1 MCIEL
6 WQENNCA
13 RFFFL
18 MKLQLGAL
26 QLYLNETLAEVPSCE
41 FCLVSR
47 SNYLQKRYKRLFLL
61 FSLKFY
67 FFLSD
72 QLQGSEDQRFSHYV
86 DVNQF
91 NKNTT
96 KFHVMRRDIYLHNGT
111 GLGLL
116 LQLHSVYSFSCII

>member
-1 MCIEL
+1 
-6 WQENNCA
+6 
-13 RFFFL
+13 

-26 QLYLNETLAEVPSCE
+26 QLYLNETLAQVPSCE
-41 FCLVSR
+41 FRLVSR
-47 SNYLQKRYKRLFLL
+47 SNYLQKKYKRLFLL

-96 KFHVMRRDIYLHNGT
+96 KFHVMQRDIYLHNGT